1 MFKKSDALKR
11 LKEVSETLD
20 LASFKKFSLVA
31 MKTAYDKNR
40 FKAVDMM
47 LNFHEQNYPPLL
59 LQLHL
64 AVLLNNKSSDD
75 YHTDN
80 MLKVIT
86 KHYTFDFVLEKLENI
101 KNYPGNLSNQKK
113 KDNFI
118 ILEKVIL
125 DLTLPQKPSYK
136 SNKFK
141 I

>member
-1 MFKKSDALKR
+1 
-11 LKEVSETLD
+11 
-20 LASFKKFSLVA
+20 
-31 MKTAYDKNR
+31 
-40 FKAVDMM
+40 
-47 LNFHEQNYPPLL
+47 
-59 LQLHL
+59 
-64 AVLLNNKSSDD
+64 
-75 YHTDN
+75 